1 MKNTQIAQIIV
12 GCFGI
17 IGLLWFGRESPEFRT
32 NIKELCLAGAW
43 FLLMF
48 SSISK
53 IFLPNKFS
61 SISVF
66 WHKGQSQWYRK
77 VFAVISAMMVVLYL
91 VKYFQG

>member
-48 SSISK
+48 SSIS
-53 IFLPNKFS
+53 
-61 SISVF
+61 VF

>member
-48 SSISK
+48 S
-53 IFLPNKFS
+53 
-61 SISVF
+61 
-66 WHKGQSQWYRK
+66 
-77 VFAVISAMMVVLYL
+77 
-91 VKYFQG
+91 